1 MLVEKTEHALNE
13 VKDQFNRP
21 HAQREGN
28 KSWAGQRG
36 FLKKV
41 VVEMGLEERVRWG
54 GGSCLFIPQN
64 SFHKYLLSTC
74 VPASVFGIM
83 NTMVNK
89 IESL

>member
-54 GGSCLFIPQN
+54 GAPVY
-64 SFHKYLLSTC
+64 SFLKIHSTN
-74 VPASVFGIM
+74 IY
-83 NTMVNK
+83 
-89 IESL
+89 